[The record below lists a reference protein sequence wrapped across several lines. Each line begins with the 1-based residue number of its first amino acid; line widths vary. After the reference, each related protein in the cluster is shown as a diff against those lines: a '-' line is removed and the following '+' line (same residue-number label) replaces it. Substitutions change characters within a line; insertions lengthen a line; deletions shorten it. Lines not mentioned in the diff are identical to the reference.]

1 VRRREDVLREK
12 LREFADVFKAWGATG
27 GKERAKRLTAEQR
40 KAIAKKAARA
50 RWAKAKKEA
59 RC

>member
-1 VRRREDVLREK
+1 MRRRVDVLREK

-50 RWAKAKKEA
+50 RWGKF
-59 RC
+59 RP